1 MWPEIKRHCIY
12 AFFLWSVLWIFSF
25 LDCFDRRVLL
35 GIVKVMPGHHE
46 KAGKFSLLRSQV
58 FLFKLHLLRNQ
69 NIEFHDVWSL
79 PSWALASGDCAALGG
94 RKQTNIKPSPDL
106 DKHWYFSLGDKTVES
121 FKTAQTSPQD
131 PNWKSPGMVYC
142 PKNESER
149 KVFVSLTGGLAN
161 GLWELRKFGLATL
174 RNGRILGL
182 SGPRWRFC
190 RFDGDIKAV
199 RWHFLLQ
206 KSQWPQGATYFG
218 ELGDTSQ
225 SIDRVPIWLWSSK
238 WVGEPYF
245 SEHSKTG
252 RGT

>member
-1 MWPEIKRHCIY
+1 
-12 AFFLWSVLWIFSF
+12 
-25 LDCFDRRVLL
+25 
-35 GIVKVMPGHHE
+35 MPGHHE
-46 KAGKFSLLRSQV
+46 KAGKVSLLRSQV
-58 FLFKLHLLRNQ
+58 FLFQLHLLRNQ
-69 NIEFHDVWSL
+69 QCLLIPLEFHDVWSL

-131 PNWKSPGMVYC
+131 PNWKSPGMFDR

-149 KVFVSLTGGLAN
+149 KVFVSLTSGGLANN

-190 RFDGDIKAV
+190 RFDGDIKAA

-225 SIDRVPIWLWSSK
+225 SIARHSQVPRPTCWWKDFLKSGGDP
-238 WVGEPYF
+238 V
-245 SEHSKTG
+245 
-252 RGT
+252 